1 MTNKLS
7 VLETRDKRTSTRL
20 TKSSKIIKTII
31 KAIYDK
37 KGENVIS
44 LDLRKIHEAVS
55 DFFIVCEA
63 NNPSLL
69 KAVAEEVEYLVKKE
83 CDEIPYKHEGK
94 TAQQWIIID
103 YVNVV
108 VHIMLP
114 EPRKFYGLEELWS
127 DAVTEEHNEVIKRP
141 TLNKEAV
148 DVKAAV
154 KKTVV
159 AKEAKK
165 AQVKKA
171 TVTKEIKKAVA
182 IKQAVVKVTKE
193 KPVAKKPVAKKAAAK
208 KVATKRAVPI
218 KGLAPKKVVAPKKV
232 AKKNTKK

>member
-7 VLETRDKRTSTRL
+7 VLETRQKSTSNRL

-44 LDLRKIHEAVS
+44 LDLRKIHEAVA

-69 KAVAEEVEYLVKKE
+69 KAVADEVEYQVKKD
-83 CDEIPYKHEGK
+83 CDEAPYKHEGRQ
-94 TAQQWIIID
+94 AQQWILID

-127 DAVTEEHNEVIKRP
+127 DAAVEEHNENIKQP
-141 TLNKEAV
+141 KTTKE
-148 DVKAAV
+148 VKAP
-154 KKTVV
+154 KES
-159 AKEAKK
+159 KEAKTPK
-165 AQVKKA
+165 
-171 TVTKEIKKAVA
+171 VTKTPIAKKAVKITKEVKEKA
-182 IKQAVVKVTKE
+182 IK
-193 KPVAKKPVAKKAAAK
+193 AKK
-208 KVATKRAVPI
+208 
-218 KGLAPKKVVAPKKV
+218 
-232 AKKNTKK
+232 